1 MMPEWH
7 HSDFSRSMYV
17 LPESTKKKLYNQ
29 VPGPPKIRPNSAGLL
44 FSFGNGAEIRPLKW
58 LMVLGKKP
66 GLAISIGNGAEI
78 RLTVYIYTAVV
89 HPLTAKVFL
98 LTKCIFIS

>member
-1 MMPEWH
+1 
-7 HSDFSRSMYV
+7 MYYQNQQRK
-17 LPESTKKKLYNQ
+17 EKKLKNQ
-29 VPGPPKIRPNSAGLL
+29 VPGSPKTRPNSAELEWG
-44 FSFGNGAEIRPLKW
+44 GNSAPRNW

-66 GLAISIGNGAEI
+66 GVAISIGNGAEI

-98 LTKCIFIS
+98 LTKYIFIS